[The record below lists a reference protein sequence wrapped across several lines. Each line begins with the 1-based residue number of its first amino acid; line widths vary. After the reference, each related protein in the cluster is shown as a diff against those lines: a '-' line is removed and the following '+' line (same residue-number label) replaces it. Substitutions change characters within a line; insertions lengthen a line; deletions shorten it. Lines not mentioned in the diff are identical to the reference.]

1 MSYTITKTDGMALTT
16 TNMPGGTLLDGTI
29 DNSIGVTLIGRNYPN
44 YGDAQNENF
53 VRLTENFADNVP
65 PTESLGALNVLVGTI
80 WYDTNLKKIRVF
92 DGTNW
97 NPASTTIVSNTAPTT
112 TNYTLSIGDQWWN
125 TVNNQLNGW
134 NGSIWKLIGPDTAGM
149 ALLEA
154 EIQSNVAAINA
165 NIGQLRIDTGT
176 YMTANVA
183 TLNATIGQLRIDT
196 GTYMTANVTTLNTT
210 IGRLRIDTG
219 TYMTANVAT
228 LNATIGQLRIDTGT
242 YMTANVATLNASIFG
257 VQNGITTNV
266 ATLNSTISTLSTTV
280 GQLRIDTGTY
290 MTANVATL
298 NATILSV
305 QNGINSNVTALTTN
319 TISGF
324 TLANANAATQQTSI
338 NSINSTLLTLAPLAS
353 PALTGTPTATTASPN
368 NNSTRIATT
377 AYVDASA
384 VVLASDYNSK
394 FTAEVTN
401 RNTAINNA
409 TSTLAP
415 RANPTFTGAPSAP
428 TPTFGDNTTKLAT
441 TAFVQ
446 SAAAA
451 AGIHYTVSSSGP
463 SGGNDGDFWFQVG

>member
-1 MSYTITKTDGMALTT
+1 MSYTITKTDGTALTT

-65 PTESLGALNVLVGTI
+65 PTQSLGALNVLVGTI
-80 WYDTNLKKIRVF
+80 WYDTSFKKIRVF

-97 NPASTTIVSNTAPTT
+97 NPLATTLVSNVAPST
-112 TNYTLSIGDQWWN
+112 TNYTLSTGDQWWD
-125 TVNNQLNGW
+125 TVNNQLNSW
-134 NGSIWKLIGPDTAGM
+134 NGSVWKLVGPDTAGM

-154 EIQSNVAAINA
+154 ELQSNVVAINA
-165 NIGQLRIDTGT
+165 NIGQLRIDTGN

-183 TLNATIGQLRIDT
+183 
-196 GTYMTANVTTLNTT
+196 TLNTT

-219 TYMTANVAT
+219 NYMTSNVTT
-228 LNATIGQLRIDTGT
+228 LNATIGQLRLDTGA
-242 YMTANVATLNASIFG
+242 YMTSNVYNLN
-257 VQNGITTNV
+257 TT
-266 ATLNSTISTLSTTV
+266 I
-280 GQLRIDTGTY
+280 GQLRIDTGNY

-305 QNGINSNVTALTTN
+305 QNGINSNVSALTASTTN
-319 TISGF
+319 GF
-324 TLANANAATQQTSI
+324 NLATANATSQQTSI
-338 NSINSTLLTLAPLAS
+338 NSINATILTLAPLAS

-368 NNSTRIATT
+368 DNSTRIATT

-384 VVLASDYNSK
+384 TVLASDYNTK
-394 FTAEVTN
+394 IGNEVTA
-401 RNTAINNA
+401 RNSAIANA
-409 TSTLAP
+409 TSPLAP
-415 RANPTFTGAPSAP
+415 IASPTFTGTPAAP

-441 TAFVQ
+441 TSFVQ
-446 SAAAA
+446 QAAAA

-463 SGGNDGDFWFQVG
+463 TGGNNGDFWFQIG